1 MNAEW
6 MLLIVFIIY
15 LIIGMRTP
23 DMVAEAVNSLAGKI
37 SIFLVVVYMFLNMN
51 PLVATA
57 GLLVAFELLRRSHQ
71 QEFGDDQAY
80 KFSPASYNRSPY
92 TLEQEIVAKMAPR
105 VNAGAP
111 IGRASYLPTLD
122 NLYDATP
129 LM

>member
-1 MNAEW
+1 MNTEW
-6 MLLIVFIIY
+6 ILLIVFIIY

-23 DMVAEAVNSLAGKI
+23 DMVAESVNSLAGKI

-51 PLVATA
+51 PLVATM
-57 GLLVAFELLRRSHQ
+57 GLFVAFELVRRSHL
-71 QEFGDDQAY
+71 QEYNQAY

-129 LM
+129 LI